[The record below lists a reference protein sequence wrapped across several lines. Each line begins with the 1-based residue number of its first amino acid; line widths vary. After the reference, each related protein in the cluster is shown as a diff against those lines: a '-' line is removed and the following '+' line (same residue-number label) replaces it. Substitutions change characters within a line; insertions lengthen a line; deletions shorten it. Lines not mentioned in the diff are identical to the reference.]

1 MPDRAEYQPLTQ
13 HVDGDDDEHDAPEG
27 LPAPVTAPPSKKRG
41 MRRAQRPGNI
51 DLSKLDNAFKR

>member
-13 HVDGDDDEHDAPEG
+13 HVDDDDDDASEG
-27 LPAPVTAPPSKKRG
+27 LPAPVTAPPGKKRG

-51 DLSKLDNAFKR
+51 DLGKLDNAFKR